1 MKRALATVLL
11 VAALAPV
18 RAHAS
23 TDMAI
28 LVEMLAAEI
37 AQAAQ
42 IAQQVEQAIEM
53 VRMIKSQV
61 DTARAVYDGIE
72 DLKDYSWEELKGDM
86 KEGAFSGVYSQY
98 PGIEDVVDDTRNFRE
113 VFDPTVGRANRAS
126 RQRIRT
132 FVIDTYGAVPELGS
146 KMQHRLMPE
155 IVSQQEMD
163 MAFKRAAQVQ
173 GINEEDLQ
181 PMIDRLMDKTKDANP
196 GQSQI
201 LAAQAA
207 ALQAQQQR
215 IANDVASE
223 LLRLQAIRLSEEN
236 RIRKQKIQ
244 ENVRI
249 ARQLVESFMP
259 PEDKE
264 RESVEMN
271 LEKEVPLEWG
281 RGGR

>member
-1 MKRALATVLL
+1 
-11 VAALAPV
+11 
-18 RAHAS
+18 
-23 TDMAI
+23 
-28 LVEMLAAEI
+28 
-37 AQAAQ
+37 
-42 IAQQVEQAIEM
+42 
-53 VRMIKSQV
+53 
-61 DTARAVYDGIE
+61 
-72 DLKDYSWEELKGDM
+72 
-86 KEGAFSGVYSQY
+86 
-98 PGIEDVVDDTRNFRE
+98 
-113 VFDPTVGRANRAS
+113 
-126 RQRIRT
+126 
-132 FVIDTYGAVPELGS
+132 
-146 KMQHRLMPE
+146 
-155 IVSQQEMD
+155 
-163 MAFKRAAQVQ
+163 
-173 GINEEDLQ
+173 
-181 PMIDRLMDKTKDANP
+181 MIDRLMDKTRDANP

-223 LLRLQAIRLSEEN
+223 LLRLQAIRLAEEN

-281 RGGR
+281 RGGS